1 MTWYRLGEVMRDG
14 MFVFYGKGYNQTYD
28 TTLNMDLDITQKLD
42 FVTPGL
48 SVSVKGAYDNQFKLY
63 KERAGG
69 AIESQTVYYQSY
81 FRLER
86 EYAPDRSRLRQD
98 TYLSYLPAAILR

>member
-1 MTWYRLGEVMRDG
+1 

-81 FRLER
+81 FDSNGNMPQTD
-86 EYAPDRSRLRQD
+86 PDYDKTHIFVPSGQRYSADLFGK
-98 TYLSYLPAAILR
+98 

>member
-1 MTWYRLGEVMRDG
+1 

-48 SVSVKGAYDNQFKLY
+48 SVSVKGAYDNKFKLEKSTY
-63 KERAGG
+63 GR
-69 AIESQTVYYQSY
+69 
-81 FRLER
+81 RH
-86 EYAPDRSRLRQD
+86 RSADCVLQI
-98 TYLSYLPAAILR
+98 IL

>member
-1 MTWYRLGEVMRDG
+1 
-14 MFVFYGKGYNQTYD
+14 
-28 TTLNMDLDITQKLD
+28 MDLDITQKLD

-81 FRLER
+81 FDSNGNMPQTD
-86 EYAPDRSRLRQD
+86 PDYD
-98 TYLSYLPAAILR
+98 KTHISYLPAAILR